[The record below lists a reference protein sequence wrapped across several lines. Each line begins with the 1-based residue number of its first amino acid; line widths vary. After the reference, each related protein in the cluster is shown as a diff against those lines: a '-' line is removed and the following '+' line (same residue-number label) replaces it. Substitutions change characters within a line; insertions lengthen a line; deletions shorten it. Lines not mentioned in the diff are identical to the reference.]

1 LRFGSLRSPSRR
13 LSRGGV
19 GLSEGRAFYRK
30 TFTPPGRSLR
40 DLDLR
45 SRIFKY
51 PCSFLILNPAFDAL
65 PAPMRD
71 SILTGTDQDPQ
82 FAKIAAAD
90 RQAILEIFRETKPN
104 LPEVWRVQRCPKFP
118 LQNRI

>member
-1 LRFGSLRSPSRR
+1 MRFGSLRSPSRS

-45 SRIFKY
+45 TRIFKC

-71 SILTGTDQDPQ
+71 SILTRLHGILTGMDQDPQ

-90 RQAILEIFRETKPN
+90 RQAILEIRRETKPS
-104 LPEVWRVQRCPKFP
+104 LPDVWRVQK
-118 LQNRI
+118 

>member
-1 LRFGSLRSPSRR
+1 MRFGSLRSPSRS

-19 GLSEGRAFYRK
+19 GLSEGRAFYSK
-30 TFTPPGRSLR
+30 TFTPTGRSLR

-45 SRIFKY
+45 TRIFKY

-104 LPEVWRVQRCPKFP
+104 LPEVWRAEK
-118 LQNRI
+118 

>member
-1 LRFGSLRSPSRR
+1 MQSVISFRNSASGSGCASARYAR
-13 LSRGGV
+13 
-19 GLSEGRAFYRK
+19 
-30 TFTPPGRSLR
+30 LR

-45 SRIFKY
+45 TRIFKY

-104 LPEVWRVQRCPKFP
+104 LPEVWRAEK
-118 LQNRI
+118 